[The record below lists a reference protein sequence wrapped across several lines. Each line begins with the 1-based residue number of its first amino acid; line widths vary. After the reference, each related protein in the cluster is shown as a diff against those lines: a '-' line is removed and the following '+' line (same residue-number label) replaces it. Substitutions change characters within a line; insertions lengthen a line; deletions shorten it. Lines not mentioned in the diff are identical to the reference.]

1 MRALWGFFV
10 GVLCAKCPGFA
21 FHPMAVQS
29 DFLKS
34 VLWYLIV
41 LFVFALACGVLFES
55 CQVED
60 VFPTQ

>member
-1 MRALWGFFV
+1 
-10 GVLCAKCPGFA
+10 
-21 FHPMAVQS
+21 MAVQS